1 VGSVGYARV
10 VRLRQAVLVARE
22 LDPVVGGLREELG
35 LAEPFH
41 DPGVGR
47 FGLRN
52 AVMALGD
59 AFVEVVSPVREGT
72 AAGRHLERLGGD
84 GGYMVMFQLD
94 DVPAARARAAGAGVR
109 EVFAVELPDIV
120 DVHLHPGDV
129 GGAIVALD
137 AAVPR
142 GSWRWGGPAW
152 EGRVPDHGPGTIT
165 GATVAAAD
173 PEAMAARW
181 GYVLG
186 TAPAADGVAL
196 ALEGGGELR
205 FQPADGCPEG
215 LVAVTARAP
224 RGDRTVDVGGVRF
237 ELSAAATRG

>member
-1 VGSVGYARV
+1 MARDLETV
-10 VRLRQAVLVARE
+10 AGALR
-22 LDPVVGGLREELG
+22 DELG

-59 AFVEVVSPVREGT
+59 AFVEVVSPVTDGT
-72 AAGRHLERLGGD
+72 AAGRRLDRLGGD

-94 DVPAARARAAGAGVR
+94 DVPAARRRAAAAGIR

-120 DVHLHPGDV
+120 DVHLHPRDV

-137 AAVPR
+137 APSPP

-165 GATVAAAD
+165 GATIAAAD

-181 GYVLG
+181 AHVLG
-186 TAPAADGVAL
+186 SPLRRGGAAL
-196 ALEGGGELR
+196 ALDGDGELR
-205 FQPADGCPEG
+205 FQPGDGRPEG
-215 LVAVTARAP
+215 LVAVSARVPGAE
-224 RGDRTVDVGGVRF
+224 RTVEVAGVRF